1 MSTRPRGRPRTF
13 DRDEALCRAIEVF
26 QRHGYD
32 GATLED
38 LLAAMG
44 GISPPS
50 FYAAFG
56 SKERLFEEAL
66 ERYRTTV
73 GMRPQRALA
82 APRVRDAIQGMLREA
97 VEVFANPAGA
107 GGCMV
112 VLGAVH
118 DTRANKDVHDRLRE
132 MRLQMPRT
140 IQDRIEQAVADGEL
154 PAGVD
159 AAGLAV
165 FYATV
170 LQGLAIRARDGAPLP
185 ALLAAADG
193 AMAAWEP
200 LTARATPGRRGGAR
214 AATRAQAHPVP
225 RSPRRPSARR

>member
-13 DRDEALCRAIEVF
+13 DRDEALCRAIDVF

-56 SKERLFEEAL
+56 SKERLFAEAL

-82 APRVRDAIQGMLREA
+82 APKVRDAIEGMLREA
-97 VEVFANPAGA
+97 VDVFANPAGA

-118 DTRANKDVHDRLRE
+118 DTRANRDVHDRLRE

-140 IQDRIEQAVADGEL
+140 IQDRIERAVAGGEL

-170 LQGLAIRARDGAPLP
+170 LQGLAIRARDGASRATLQ
-185 ALLAAADG
+185 AAVDG

-200 LTARATPGRRGGAR
+200 LTTRHTPASRRGVAR
-214 AATRAQAHPVP
+214 QSRADG
-225 RSPRRPSARR
+225 RPSVRTAARSAARR

>member
-1 MSTRPRGRPRTF
+1 MLSPRPRGRPRTF
-13 DRDEALCRAIEVF
+13 DREEALCRAIGVF

-73 GMRPQRALA
+73 GMRPQQALA
-82 APRVRDAIQGMLREA
+82 APKVRDGIHGMLRA
-97 VEVFANPAGA
+97 AMEVFSDPAGA
-107 GGCMV
+107 RGCLV
-112 VLGAVH
+112 VLGAVN
-118 DTRANKDVHDRLRE
+118 DTRANKGIHDRLRG
-132 MRLQMPRT
+132 MRLQAPRLV
-140 IQDRIEQAVADGEL
+140 QARLERAVAEGEL
-154 PAGVD
+154 PRGID
-159 AAGLAV
+159 AAGIAG
-165 FYATV
+165 FYTTV
-170 LQGLAIRARDGAPLP
+170 LHGLAIRARDGASRRELE
-185 ALLAAADG
+185 AVVDG

-200 LTARATPGRRGGAR
+200 LTAARRKAAPAR
-214 AATRAQAHPVP
+214 T
-225 RSPRRPSARR
+225 RPSRPRPAAARR